1 MVAYLSLLM
10 KPVKFFIEKK
20 DMDVGLL
27 CLHLQ
32 FRSRII
38 QKKTADVGH

>member
-10 KPVKFFIEKK
+10 KPVKSFIEKK
-20 DMDVGLL
+20 RHGCGTAMSA
-27 CLHLQ
+27 Q